1 MVTQFLAEN
10 TPIWVL
16 PGVDLG
22 PILDPAVGVPAALA
36 PIFELLKFVG
46 G

>member
-1 MVTQFLAEN
+1 MATQFLVDN

-22 PILDPAVGVPAALA
+22 PILDPTVGVPAALA
-36 PIFELLKFVG
+36 PIFELLKFIG

>member
-1 MVTQFLAEN
+1 MITNFLS
-10 TPIWVL
+10 TPVWVL

-22 PILDPAVGVPAALA
+22 SILDPTIGVPGALA
-36 PIFELLKFVG
+36 PIFELLKLVG

>member
-1 MVTQFLAEN
+1 MATQFLTESV
-10 TPIWVL
+10 PIWVL
-16 PGVDLG
+16 PGLDLG
-22 PILDPAVGVPAALA
+22 SVLDPAIGVPAALA

>member
-1 MVTQFLAEN
+1 MATQFLVEN
-10 TPIWVL
+10 TPVWVL

-22 PILDPAVGVPAALA
+22 SILDPTIGVPAALA

>member
-1 MVTQFLAEN
+1 MATQFLTSD

-16 PGVDLG
+16 PGLDLG
-22 PILDPAVGVPAALA
+22 SILDPTIGVPAALA
-36 PIFELLKFVG
+36 PIFELLKFIG

>member
-1 MVTQFLAEN
+1 MATQFLTESV
-10 TPIWVL
+10 PIWVL

-22 PILDPAVGVPAALA
+22 PVLDPTIGVPAALA
-36 PIFELLKFVG
+36 PIFELLKLVG

>member
-1 MVTQFLAEN
+1 MAAQFLTET

-16 PGVDLG
+16 PGLDLG
-22 PILDPAVGVPAALA
+22 PVLDPAVGVPAALA
-36 PIFELLKFVG
+36 PIFELLKLVG